1 MNNQSIVSTWF
12 LFEADASDIKFLTL
26 ANIDFENEAPERIPI
41 DIIGQFGQRSM
52 YITGRKGSFI
62 ISTYN
67 EKNVTLILLRFGNR
81 LTMIHKQYN
90 FSNGLL

>member
-1 MNNQSIVSTWF
+1 MHNPSIESTWF
-12 LFEADASDIKFLTL
+12 LFEADAGDIEFLTS
-26 ANIDFENEAPERIPI
+26 ANIDFEIEAPSAPEIIPI
-41 DIIGQFGQRSM
+41 DITGQQRM
-52 YITGRKGSFI
+52 YVTGRKGSFI

-81 LTMIHKQYN
+81 LTMIHKQHS